1 MNPLQRTLIE
11 KAGHDNGFEHVLCS
25 DERCVA
31 LASARHPAQV
41 HVTALGP
48 GFEVRIQSAP
58 ATLAQEL
65 ARTFADHDSKLGQAF
80 ALPTEAAL
88 ARWLRRA
95 AALSQAL
102 PNQAVTAFEQQV
114 QTELS
119 AMAPPAAQN
128 TEVLRMVRQ
137 RVGQQAYRQAMLDY
151 WGGACAVTGL
161 ALPQALRASHAK
173 PWAECSTDAER
184 LDVYNG
190 FLLSANLDALF
201 DSFLIS
207 FTDDG
212 ELLMSDQIAQPD
224 RERLGLDVSMRLRWR
239 AAPHIAYL
247 QFHRHRF
254 GTQNLEQ
261 NAHPGHRI
269 DNAARINKNSCSSH
283 VIREVKQTP

>member
-11 KAGHDNGFEHVLCS
+11 KTGHDNGFEHVLPGIGQH
-25 DERCVA
+25 VA

-41 HVTALGP
+41 VVTCVED
-48 GFEVRIQSAP
+48 GFEVAIQAGS

-65 ARTFADHDSKLGQAF
+65 RRTFPIAGMATPRFVLQ
-80 ALPTEAAL
+80 TEAELAL
-88 ARWLRRA
+88 WLRRA

-114 QTELS
+114 QAELS
-119 AMAPPAAQN
+119 ALPTSTLQN

-151 WGGACAVTGL
+151 WGGACAVTSL

-173 PWAECSTDAER
+173 PWAECHTDAER

-201 DSFLIS
+201 DSYLIS
-207 FTDDG
+207 FSQG
-212 ELLMSDQIAQPD
+212 GGMLVSRHIALND
-224 RERLGLDVSMRLRWR
+224 RERLGLGESMCLRWMTEHH
-239 AAPHIAYL
+239 AVYL
-247 QFHRHRF
+247 DLHRHKF
-254 GTQNLEQ
+254 FTQD
-261 NAHPGHRI
+261 AG
-269 DNAARINKNSCSSH
+269 
-283 VIREVKQTP
+283 